1 MMSRLKTCSK
11 KFCRWS
17 RSKKNFIK
25 NPVMFYRSTNNLIDS
40 SSDSKLSSI
49 SIKLGA
55 ADDEDEDD
63 H

>member
-1 MMSRLKTCSK
+1 MLYVVKVEE
-11 KFCRWS
+11 
-17 RSKKNFIK
+17 NLIK
-25 NPVMFYRSTNNLIDS
+25 NHVMFYRSTNNLIDS

-55 ADDEDEDD
+55 VDDKDEED